1 MRTMN
6 LLEELQNRVICGDGA
21 MGTLL
26 LEAGFPL
33 ERCYEEL
40 CVTEPERIEEI
51 HRHYIS
57 AGARVIKTNTFGA
70 NAVRLAKFGL
80 EDGSR
85 RLIARRRKSRSRR
98 REGKMFMWQAV
109 LGLWVLA
116 RKRRW
121 REESIA
127 HVVFGNR

>member
-1 MRTMN
+1 MG
-6 LLEELQNRVICGDGA
+6 LLEELQTRVLCGDGA

-26 LEAGFPL
+26 LEAGIPL

-70 NAVRLAKFGL
+70 NAVRLARFGL
-80 EDGSR
+80 EEAGRGDQ
-85 RLIARRRKSRSRR
+85 SRSGSNRGQGDARERCLCRR
-98 REGKMFMWQAV
+98 QCWPPG
-109 LGLWVLA
+109 
-116 RKRRW
+116 
-121 REESIA
+121 
-127 HVVFGNR
+127 H